1 MVKRIEGQFH
11 VAEGGQFHVD
21 ICMQFLNFIKN
32 TLKYLIL
39 CDIINMYL

>member
-21 ICMQFLNFIKN
+21 IYK
-32 TLKYLIL
+32 KYLVL
-39 CDIINMYL
+39 YFLTFIIYLELI